1 MRCQQRVELGENERR
16 VLRKGEQ
23 EEIQLLY
30 FRLLSFIFVSVLLVH
45 IPDAVTLLHRISI
58 LWYAMLTGRNSTFR
72 KATMLKSARTFQED
86 GKTGSVVSLNVNRH
100 NVLEMCKAQCSEV
113 VAPNCGGLGRTE
125 GCASSPLAHSKS
137 VD

>member
-1 MRCQQRVELGENERR
+1 MQPMFGEVVVVCRREEGEVRCQQRVELGENERR

-72 KATMLKSARTFQED
+72 KATMLKSALTRVETAI
-86 GKTGSVVSLNVNRH
+86 SNLHSYMYL
-100 NVLEMCKAQCSEV
+100 
-113 VAPNCGGLGRTE
+113 PNMQ
-125 GCASSPLAHSKS
+125 
-137 VD
+137 